1 VGGGVGG
8 GFQFSVGMMEWLD
21 KRDIVCMQEQMVG
34 MFLMKGSMDEV

>member
-21 KRDIVCMQEQMVG
+21 KRNIVYRREQMVG
-34 MFLMKGSMDEV
+34 YIFGEGLDG